1 MENQVRFAFGRNIFH
16 LTGEFKRDEDIAI
29 IVVIR
34 PFELTKHIQ
43 PACLPT
49 HKPIVDDIC
58 YTSGWG
64 ETEIG
69 W

>member
-1 MENQVRFAFGRNIFH
+1 M
-16 LTGEFKRDEDIAI
+16 
-29 IVVIR
+29 VIR

-64 ETEIG
+64 ETETG